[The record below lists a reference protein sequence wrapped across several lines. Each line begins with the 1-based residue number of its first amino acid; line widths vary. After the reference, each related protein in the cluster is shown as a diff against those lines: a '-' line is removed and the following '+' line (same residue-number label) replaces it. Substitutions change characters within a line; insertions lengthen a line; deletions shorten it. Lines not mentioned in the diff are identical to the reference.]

1 MLKEEL
7 LSILPALGEIQSG
20 LKDENLV
27 SLMRV
32 CRRNLKAAAELA
44 ETLEKN
50 LTVEPIEEAI

>member
-20 LKDENLV
+20 LNDENLV
-27 SLMRV
+27 SLMRA